1 MLRAQ
6 GQLHESGSTG
16 RAVRGGGVSFSSAL
30 SQASAGKRR
39 AQLGM
44 YYDDVCRRAA
54 AELRCARARAG
65 SGAQE
70 WSERARAADPD
81 FVLQRAIMRVDK
93 RLLGLAE
100 EAYDRDE
107 RSKGQA
113 LDACASA
120 GGLSRVF
127 FALQAQSS
135 GQAGRA
141 EKGDKAQAPSSRRI
155 ARGSGPP
162 PILSCRAARSQVA
175 AGKAAAGKSQ
185 WQSGHGYANGGKSAQ
200 WSGKRWNS
208 WGSAGEDRGYN
219 WGAAERGG
227 EDNRRPRTPPRP
239 VKKARP

>member
-54 AELRCARARAG
+54 AELRCARARARAVARR
-65 SGAQE
+65 SGPSAPARRTPISCCSARSCASISGCLA
-70 WSERARAADPD
+70 WPRRPTTATSARRGRLSTRARA
-81 FVLQRAIMRVDK
+81 R
-93 RLLGLAE
+93 
-100 EAYDRDE
+100 
-107 RSKGQA
+107 
-113 LDACASA
+113 
-120 GGLSRVF
+120 GGCRVF
-127 FALQAQSS
+127 LCTAGAELWPGWQGREGRQSPGPFVAS
-135 GQAGRA
+135 DRAGQR
-141 EKGDKAQAPSSRRI
+141 
-155 ARGSGPP
+155 PP
-162 PILSCRAARSQVA
+162 PILFCRAARSQVA

-208 WGSAGEDRGYN
+208 WGSAGEYRGYN